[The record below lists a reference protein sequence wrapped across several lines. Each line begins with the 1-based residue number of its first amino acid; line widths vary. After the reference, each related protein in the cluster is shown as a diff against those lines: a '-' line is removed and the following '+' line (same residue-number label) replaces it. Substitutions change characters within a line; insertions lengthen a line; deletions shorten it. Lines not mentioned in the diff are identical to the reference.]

1 MKPVGHRPRA
11 AASPAAADGWRQV
24 GVATPAFRRLWWAWA
39 VSLLGDGVRS
49 LALPLYVA
57 IQTGSPLAASAV
69 TAAEV
74 LPWLLFALP
83 AGAVVD
89 RVSAKLV
96 VLVAHVARAILTAA
110 LVVAIVTGNA
120 GVASLCVFAF
130 LLTLGETFAYPAS
143 QVLLVQFAGPDE
155 LTEANAK
162 FYLVHTVGLN
172 LAGPLA
178 AGGIFVLG
186 PELAFAVDGLTFIV
200 AATLVAGL
208 PRGASASLRSR
219 SWRTLRHDVWQGLSF
234 LVRMPG
240 LRVLVLM
247 VLGATIAASAANAL
261 TPLYALQRLG
271 MPPGLVSFL
280 FVIGALGTLLAT
292 WAVPRLVRR
301 WSEGPIMILSM
312 VVMSLGMILFG
323 AVPLIATALI
333 ANGLIGIGVGAW
345 NVLAA
350 ARRQRLTPESAMGRV
365 SGAYRMVAWG
375 LMPVGAGLA
384 GPLAVT
390 TSLGAVFVIVGLL
403 VLVTLLVVARP
414 LLRTGAVVP
423 GRGERQPE

>member
-1 MKPVGHRPRA
+1 MAGGVP
-11 AASPAAADGWRQV
+11 PAV
-24 GVATPAFRRLWWAWA
+24 GVSTPAFRRLWCAWA

-57 IQTGSPLAASAV
+57 VQTGSPLAASAV

-89 RVSAKLV
+89 RVRPKLV
-96 VLVAHVARAILTAA
+96 MLAAHGARAVLTAA

-120 GVASLCVFAF
+120 GVPLLCTFAF

-143 QVLLVQFAGPDE
+143 QALLVEFAGPDQ
-155 LTEANAK
+155 LTEANAR
-162 FYLVHTVGLN
+162 FYLVHTLGLN

-186 PELAFAVDGLTFIV
+186 PELAFAVDGLTFVV

-208 PRGASASLRSR
+208 PKGRSALVRSKGWQSLRR
-219 SWRTLRHDVWQGLSF
+219 DVWQGLS
-234 LVRMPG
+234 LLLRIPG

-247 VLGATIAASAANAL
+247 TTGATVAVSAVNAL
-261 TPLYALQRLG
+261 TPLYALQRLD
-271 MPPGLVSFL
+271 MPAGLVSSL
-280 FVIGALGTLLAT
+280 LVIGALGTLLAT
-292 WAVPRLVRR
+292 WTVPRLVRR
-301 WSEGPIMILSM
+301 RSDGSIMVLSM
-312 VVMSLGMILFG
+312 VVMSLGIILFG
-323 AVPLIATALI
+323 GVPLIATALI
-333 ANGLIGIGVGAW
+333 ANALIGIGVGAW

-350 ARRQRLTPESAMGRV
+350 ARRQRITPEGAMGRV
-365 SGAYRMVAWG
+365 SGTYRMVAWG

-384 GPLAVT
+384 GPLAVA

-403 VLVTLLVVARP
+403 VLVILLVTARP
-414 LLRTGAVVP
+414 LLCTSAVVLKP
-423 GRGERQPE
+423 GKEPAA

>member
-1 MKPVGHRPRA
+1 MVG
-11 AASPAAADGWRQV
+11 G
-24 GVATPAFRRLWWAWA
+24 
-39 VSLLGDGVRS
+39 S

-57 IQTGSPLAASAV
+57 VQTGSPLAASAV

-89 RVSAKLV
+89 RVRPKLV
-96 VLVAHVARAILTAA
+96 VLAAHGGRAALTAA

-120 GVASLCVFAF
+120 GVPLLCAFAF

-143 QVLLVQFAGPDE
+143 QALLVEFAGPDQ

-162 FYLVHTVGLN
+162 FYMVHTVGLN

-186 PELAFAVDGLTFIV
+186 PELAFAVDGLTFVV
-200 AATLVAGL
+200 AAILVAGL
-208 PRGASASLRSR
+208 PKAASAALRSR
-219 SWRTLRHDVWQGLSF
+219 SWQSLRRDVWQGLSF
-234 LVRMPG
+234 LVQMPG

-247 VLGATIAASAANAL
+247 ITGATVAVSAVNAL
-261 TPLYALQRLG
+261 TPLYALQRLD
-271 MPPGLVSFL
+271 MPAGLVSSL
-280 FVIGALGTLLAT
+280 LVVGALGTLLAT
-292 WAVPRLVRR
+292 WAVPRLVGC
-301 WSEGPIMILSM
+301 WSDGSIMVLSM

-323 AVPLIATALI
+323 AAPLVATALI
-333 ANGLIGIGVGAW
+333 ANALIGIGVGAW

-350 ARRQRLTPESAMGRV
+350 ERRQRLTPQGAMGRV
-365 SGAYRMVAWG
+365 SGADRMVAWG

-384 GPLAVT
+384 GPLAVA

-403 VLVTLLVVARP
+403 VLVILSVTAQP
-414 LLRTGAVVP
+414 LLRTSAVVLEP
-423 GRGERQPE
+423 TKQPAA

>member
-1 MKPVGHRPRA
+1 MAGNV
-11 AASPAAADGWRQV
+11 PAAV
-24 GVATPAFRRLWWAWA
+24 GVATPAFRRLWCAWA

-57 IQTGSPLAASAV
+57 VQTGSPLAASAV

-89 RVSAKLV
+89 RVRPKLV
-96 VLVAHVARAILTAA
+96 MLVAHVGRAVLTAA

-120 GVASLCVFAF
+120 GVPFLCTFAF

-143 QVLLVQFAGPDE
+143 QALLVEFAGSDQ

-162 FYLVHTVGLN
+162 FYTVHTIGLN

-186 PELAFAVDGLTFIV
+186 PELAFAVDGLTFVV
-200 AATLVAGL
+200 AAILVAGL
-208 PRGASASLRSR
+208 PKGASPSFRSR
-219 SWRTLRHDVWQGLSF
+219 SWQSLRRDVWQGLSF

-247 VLGATIAASAANAL
+247 ITGATVAVSAVNAL
-261 TPLYALQRLG
+261 TPLYALQRLN
-271 MPPGLVSFL
+271 MPAGLVSSL
-280 FVIGALGTLLAT
+280 LVVGALGTLLAT
-292 WAVPRLVRR
+292 WAVPRLVQH
-301 WSEGPIMILSM
+301 WSGGSIMVLSM
-312 VVMSLGMILFG
+312 VVMSLAMILFG
-323 AVPLIATALI
+323 AVPFIATALI
-333 ANGLIGIGVGAW
+333 AHALIGIGVGAW

-350 ARRQRLTPESAMGRV
+350 ARRQRLTPEGAMGRV

-384 GPLAVT
+384 GPLAVA

-403 VLVTLLVVARP
+403 VLVILLVTARP
-414 LLRTGAVVP
+414 LLCTSAVILEP
-423 GRGERQPE
+423 AKEPAA